1 MERLE
6 KRLFLAPQHM
16 GGTEKDYVEQA
27 FASNYIAP
35 LGPLTVELEKRL
47 SEYSGMPY
55 ARVFVSGTAAIHLA
69 LMCLNTQP
77 GDRVICSSF
86 TFCGTV
92 NPVIYTGAVPVFVD
106 SEKLSWNMDPELL
119 EEAIIK
125 ERAAGHRIA
134 AILAVHMYGMPYQVD
149 KINAVAEKYG
159 IPVVEDAAE
168 ALGSSFDGCQAG
180 SNGTIGVYSFN
191 GNKIITTSGG
201 GALLTRDKA
210 TAEHAVFLATQARDP
225 KPYYE
230 HTRIG
235 YNYRMSNLV
244 AGVGCGQMEVLEERI
259 QRKRQINQIYRQ
271 CFAGEAGISFQDE
284 YSEKVFSNYWLTA
297 ILLDKNRFPEPEVI
311 RQKLEEYNI
320 ESRAVWKP
328 LHMQPVFKEM
338 GCKVYGG
345 KVSED
350 LFAYGLCL
358 PSGTATPDNVIRDV
372 ASLVLDCVK
381 K

>member
-1 MERLE
+1 MKRLD
-6 KRLFLAPQHM
+6 KRLFLSPPHM

-55 ARVFVSGTAAIHLA
+55 TGVFASGTAAIHLA
-69 LMCLNTQP
+69 LMCLKVQP

-106 SEKLSWNMDPELL
+106 SEKFSWNMDPELL

-134 AILAVHMYGMPYQVD
+134 AILVVHLYGMPYQVD
-149 KINAVAEKYG
+149 KINAIAAKYD
-159 IPVVEDAAE
+159 IPIVEDAAE
-168 ALGSSFDGCQAG
+168 ALGSSFDGCKAG
-180 SNGTIGVYSFN
+180 STGTFGVYSFN

-210 TAEHAVFLATQARDP
+210 AADYAVFLATQAREP

-230 HTRIG
+230 HNEIG

-244 AGVGCGQMEVLEERI
+244 AGVGCGQMEVLEARI
-259 QRKRQINQIYRQ
+259 QRKRQINQLYRQ
-271 CFAGEAGISFQDE
+271 CFAGESGISFLDE
-284 YSEKVFSNYWLTA
+284 YSEKVYSNYWLTT
-297 ILLDKNRFPEPEVI
+297 ILLDQNRFPEPETV
-311 RQKLEEYNI
+311 RLKLEEYNI
-320 ESRAVWKP
+320 ESRALWKP
-328 LHMQPVFKEM
+328 LHMQPVFQNM
-338 GCKVYGG
+338 GCNVYGG
-345 KVSED
+345 KVCEE
-350 LFAYGLCL
+350 LFASGLCL
-358 PSGTATPDNVIRDV
+358 PCGTAMDDEMVKAV
-372 ASLVLDCVK
+372 AALVLDCAK